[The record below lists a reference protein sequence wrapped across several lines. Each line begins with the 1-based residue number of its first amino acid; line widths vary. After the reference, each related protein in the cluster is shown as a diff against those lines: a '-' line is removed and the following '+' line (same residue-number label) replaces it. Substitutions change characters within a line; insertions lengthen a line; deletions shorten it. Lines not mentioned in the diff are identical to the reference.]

1 MLRIVSLRL
10 LIFTI
15 LFASR
20 LLLAAQTPV
29 AAPVPVQIL
38 SAKKV
43 FISNAGTDSMSMM
56 VFKRAG
62 DPDQPYNQFYAAV
75 KSWGKYELVSTPADA
90 DLIFEIRFTAPNQQ
104 DDSISVPDPQLGLTI
119 RDVKTHF
126 ILWTF
131 VEPVQ
136 GAFRK
141 ATWDKNFREGMTNLM
156 ADLRHLTASTVA
168 TADSTPK

>member
-1 MLRIVSLRL
+1 MPRIVSLIL
-10 LIFTI
+10 LIFI
-15 LFASR
+15 LLFASFP
-20 LLLAAQTPV
+20 LLAEQTAI
-29 AAPVPVQIL
+29 AAPVPAQIL

-43 FISNAGTDSMSMM
+43 FISNAGTDSMSMA

-62 DPDQPYNQFYAAV
+62 DPDQPYNQFYAAM
-75 KSWGKYELVSTPADA
+75 KSWGKYEIVSAPADA
-90 DLIFEIRFTAPNQQ
+90 DLIFEIRFTAPVGQYG
-104 DDSISVPDPQLGLTI
+104 SISIAEPQLGLTL

-141 ATWDKNFREGMTNLM
+141 GTWEKNFAEGMSNLM